1 MKNAIYSIV
10 IAMAWAGGVAAQD
23 VTYSDEA
30 TQSCLADASGDACL
44 ACVGES
50 ANACMAD
57 TEGGSTTVAMG
68 GCLDR
73 ERQFWDDRLNTAYS
87 DLMAMYVSADA
98 EAEADGWNTPAQAPT
113 LKAMQRAWISYRDA
127 RCDFERAKWGG
138 GTGGSPATA
147 QCLMRVTAEQTLVL
161 IDGLDGLQ

>member
-1 MKNAIYSIV
+1 MKNTIFSIV
-10 IAMAWAGGVAAQD
+10 FVMGWAGGVAAQE

-30 TQSCLADASGDACL
+30 TQSCLADASDDARL

-57 TEGGSTTVAMG
+57 TEGDSTTVAMG

-87 DLMAMYVSADA
+87 DLMAMYTSADA
-98 EAEADGWNTPAQAPT
+98 EAEAENWSTPAQAPT
-113 LKAMQRAWISYRDA
+113 LKAMQRAWIGYRDA
-127 RCDFERAKWGG
+127 RCDFERAKWSG